1 VRINHGEAEMSQGE
15 RDEME
20 AVRAEVDAIT
30 RGGVEETADDGAGA
44 MDLPMTEYAVVSRLV
59 ATDRQKVRWMYREEP
74 TEPADSGWRF
84 FSGDEAENF
93 AEDPENFEFHPLDF
107 VTGLDPSVAKHLER
121 QAPVAFER
129 ESAEGEFTE
138 VLDVVLPEHPSGEAS
153 ESSEELEPSEEPAEP
168 AKE

>member
-1 VRINHGEAEMSQGE
+1 MSQGE

-20 AVRAEVDAIT
+20 AVRAEVDAAT
-30 RGGVEETADDGAGA
+30 RGGVEETAEDGAGA

-93 AEDPENFEFHPLDF
+93 ADDPENFEFHPLDF
-107 VTGLDPSVAKHLER
+107 VTEIDPSVAAHLER
-121 QAPVAFER
+121 AAPVAFER

-138 VLDVVLPEHPSGEAS
+138 VLDVEIPAQPSGEA
-153 ESSEELEPSEEPAEP
+153 EGAEPSEELEPAEEPAGP

>member
-1 VRINHGEAEMSQGE
+1 MSQE
-15 RDEME
+15 RDEVAE
-20 AVRAEVDAIT
+20 ARAQVDALTQGI
-30 RGGVEETADDGAGA
+30 EETPDESEAI
-44 MDLPMTEYAVVSRLV
+44 DLPMTEYAVVSRLV

-93 AEDPENFEFHPLDF
+93 AENPENFEFHPLDF
-107 VTGLDPSVAKHLER
+107 VTEIDPAVAAHLER
-121 QAPVAFER
+121 EAPVAFER

-138 VLDVVLPEHPSGEAS
+138 VLDIELPAHPEVAEVA
-153 ESSEELEPSEEPAEP
+153 ESSE

>member
-1 VRINHGEAEMSQGE
+1 MSQGE

-20 AVRAEVDAIT
+20 AVRAEVDAVT
-30 RGGVEETADDGAGA
+30 REGVEETPDDAGA

-59 ATDRQKVRWMYREEP
+59 ATERQKVRWMYREEP

-107 VTGLDPSVAKHLER
+107 VTDLDPSVAPHLER
-121 QAPVAFER
+121 AAPVAFER
-129 ESAEGEFTE
+129 ERADGEFTE
-138 VLDVVLPEHPSGEAS
+138 VLDVEIPAHPSAE
-153 ESSEELEPSEEPAEP
+153 SEEPAEPEPAEP